1 MINLKGNPFFL
12 SDEDSAWVEDTLAS
26 MSDREKI
33 GQVFVPLGS
42 NNNGFENEDLL
53 LSKGIGGIL
62 YRCDHEEKI
71 AGKHAYLQSHSRI
84 PLLIAANLETGGCG
98 TVKEGTFAARQ
109 MQIAATAQPEQYARS
124 LGSICGK
131 EGSAVLCNWSFAP
144 VCDIDFNWR
153 NPITNVR
160 TYGGNSET
168 VKRCTLAYREGL
180 EKESMICSVKHFPGD
195 GVDEV
200 DQHILTS
207 INTLNADEWD
217 KTYGAIYASH
227 VDSGVV
233 SVMAGHIALPSW
245 HKKLG
250 GDPTEKYMPCTLNPI
265 LLKGLLRGILHFNGL
280 IVTDSTCMVGF
291 TAAMSREKA
300 VPYSIESGCD
310 MFLFNKDFEEDY
322 DFMCKG
328 LENGILSRQRLDEAV
343 TRILAAKAHLGL
355 HRVQEWKADLTI
367 PGMEAHRVIAQNI
380 ADESVTLVKDEHHLL
395 PFTASKYRRVLLQP
409 FSNNANGEA
418 VCEMMQEGLTHEGFE
433 VSVYRADEDKKG
445 PFDTTSF
452 KEKYDA
458 VLYLADIENLSNA
471 VTNRLNWVLFGGNGN
486 NVPWFV
492 NDVPTILISFANPY
506 HLVDMPMID
515 TFINCYAGRR
525 ETIKSVIACMTGKK
539 PFRGHSPIDPY
550 LGKEWLK
557 PLNKHI

>member
-1 MINLKGNPFFL
+1 MIDLKGNPFFL
-12 SDEDSAWVEDTLAS
+12 SDEDAAWVKDTLAS

-33 GQVFVPLGS
+33 GQLFVPLGS
-42 NNNGFENEDLL
+42 GSDDYENEDLL
-53 LSKGIGGIL
+53 LSRGIGGIL
-62 YRCDHEEKI
+62 YRSDRAEKI
-71 AGKHAYLQSHSRI
+71 AAKHAYLQSRSRI

-109 MQIAATAQPEQYARS
+109 MQIAASTRPEEYARD

-131 EGSAVLCNWSFAP
+131 EGAAVLCNWSFAP

-160 TYGGNSET
+160 TYGSELET
-168 VKRCTLAYREGL
+168 VRNCTLAYRDGL
-180 EKESMICSVKHFPGD
+180 EKEPMICSVKHFPGD

-207 INTLNADEWD
+207 INTLSADEWD
-217 KTYGAIYASH
+217 KTYGSIYASH
-227 VDSGVV
+227 INSGVV

-245 HKKLG
+245 HEKLG
-250 GDPTEKYMPCTLNPI
+250 GDVKDKFLPCTLNPV
-265 LLKGLLRGILHFNGL
+265 LLKGLLRGKLGFNGL

-322 DFMCKG
+322 AFMCKG
-328 LENGILSRQRLDEAV
+328 LDSGLLSRGRLDDAV

-355 HRVQEWKADLTI
+355 HRVQDSKADLSV
-367 PGMEAHRVIAQNI
+367 PGKEAHRAIARNI
-380 ADESVTLVKDEHHLL
+380 ARDSVTLVKDEKNLL
-395 PFTASKYRRVLLQP
+395 PFTPQKYRRVLLQL

-418 VCEMMQEGLTHEGFE
+418 VCEMMREGLVREGFE
-433 VSVYRADEDKKG
+433 VSVYRAEEDKDG
-445 PFDTTSF
+445 PFDTESF

-458 VLYLADIENLSNA
+458 VLYLADIENMSNK
-471 VTNRLNWVLFGGNGN
+471 VTNRLSWVLFGGNGN

-506 HLVDMPMID
+506 HLIDMPMIG

-525 ETIKSVIACMTGKK
+525 ETVDAVIGCMSGKQ
-539 PFRGHSPIDPY
+539 PFRGHSPVDPF

-557 PLNKHI
+557 ARV